1 MTHNQTLVDF
11 IQEGKRRKRM
21 SDGKQL
27 GSGEDGG
34 DKFDGDKLRT
44 DLMSTY
50 ALEGLSQVLTH
61 GAKKYADRNWEE
73 GIAWNRVY
81 GAALR
86 HLFAFWSGS
95 NTDIESGL
103 FHIDHAACCIHFLQ
117 HYARNNLDKDNRPY
131 YGGKITEVKDHG

>member
-61 GAKKYADRNWEE
+61 GAKSMLIEIGKK
-73 GIAWNRVY
+73 
-81 GAALR
+81 ALR
-86 HLFAFWSGS
+86 GIVCMGRRL
-95 NTDIESGL
+95 DISLPSGL
-103 FHIDHAACCIHFLQ
+103 EVTRIS
-117 HYARNNLDKDNRPY
+117 NLAFSILIMQLVVFIFCSIMQGIILIKTIAPIMVA
-131 YGGKITEVKDHG
+131 K